1 MAEIYSFATDE
12 YFAKLPG
19 VVDAVYDTAQAGGR
33 RAEALLAVHRARG
46 HARILVERGNVPD
59 SFVVLSD
66 ERGQWAAAA
75 IEFGRSGGPTG
86 AMQGLFILRRAF
98 G

>member
-1 MAEIYSFATDE
+1 MAEIYDDATDE

-19 VVDAVYDTAQAGGR
+19 VISAVFDTAQTGGR
-33 RAEALLAVHRARG
+33 RAEALLAAHHAQG
-46 HARILVERGNVPD
+46 HARIEVERGNVPD

-66 ERGQWAAAA
+66 ERGQRAAAA

>member
-1 MAEIYSFATDE
+1 MAEIYTFATDA
-12 YFAKLPG
+12 YFAHLPG
-19 VVDAVYDTAQAGGR
+19 VVNAVFDTAQTGGR
-33 RAEALLAVHRARG
+33 RAQALLAAHRAEG
-46 HARILVERGNVPD
+46 HARIEVERGSIPD

-66 ERGQWAAAA
+66 ERGQRAAAA

-98 G
+98 